1 MRAIWESVHA
11 PMIVLLL
18 AGCTVEPNATSPQ
31 PTDSHEA
38 SAAQPSESAE
48 HVASSS
54 GLKTIDAAVLQ
65 ATIFTAAKEMLI
77 PGAVVLLRT
86 PQGEFAVNYGTT
98 ELGVTTPPNAETHF
112 RIASNTK
119 TMTAAVILQLAQEG
133 KLKLDDLISKFVQ
146 GVPDGDQITIA
157 ELLEMRSGL
166 YNYTNSAEFASQLD
180 RDPGKAW
187 TTEELLAL
195 AFQHPSPAKPGAEFD
210 YCNTNYALLG
220 LVVEKVD
227 GRPLAVAMHERLF
240 NPLDMANTLLL
251 AADSSKI
258 PAPFSHGYLYGS
270 TTVALFG
277 TPPYTPEMVAE
288 AKAGTLLPR
297 DYTELNHSFAAAAG
311 GAISTA
317 HDLVIWIEA
326 LATGLVLNAE
336 YQRLWLDSPRP
347 EDPSKPEGQAY
358 GYGISTMRWGPNEYY
373 FHGGETP
380 GFNSFMGYDPANKVT
395 LVVWTNLTVDLE
407 ELPTANSLMLKVLD
421 EIYVVSPLEP
431 AMPATAAP

>member
-1 MRAIWESVHA
+1 MRASCGSVCA
-11 PMIVLLL
+11 PLIVLLL
-18 AGCTVEPNATSPQ
+18 AGCTAEPKSTSPQ
-31 PTDSHEA
+31 ARESQEVSA
-38 SAAQPSESAE
+38 SQPSKSTE
-48 HVASSS
+48 HAAPSS
-54 GLKTIDAAVLQ
+54 GLKPIDAAALQ
-65 ATIFTAAKEMLI
+65 TAISAAAKKMLI
-77 PGAVVLLRT
+77 PGAMILLRT

-98 ELGVTTPPNAETHF
+98 ELGVTTPPNAETYF

-119 TMTAAVILQLAQEG
+119 TMTAAIILQLAQED
-133 KLKLDDLISKFVQ
+133 KLKLDEPISQFVP
-146 GVPDGDQITIA
+146 GVPEGDQITIA

-166 YNYTNSAEFASQLD
+166 YNYTNSAEFASLLD

-187 TTEELLAL
+187 TTDELLKL
-195 AFQHPSPAKPGAEFD
+195 AFKHPSQAKPGAEFK

-240 NPLDMANTLLL
+240 KPLGMANTLLP
-251 AADSSKI
+251 AADASKV

-270 TTVALFG
+270 TSVALFG
-277 TPPYTPEMVAE
+277 TPPYTPEIVAE
-288 AKAGTLLPR
+288 AKAGTLLPH

-311 GAISTA
+311 GVISTA
-317 HDLVIWIEA
+317 RDLAIWIEA
-326 LATGLVLNAE
+326 LATGRVFNAE

-380 GFNSFMGYDPANKVT
+380 GFNSFMGYDPENKVT

-407 ELPTANSLMLKVLD
+407 EMPTANSLMLKVLD
-421 EIYVVSPLEP
+421 QIYRVSPLAP
-431 AMPATAAP
+431 AHASAK